1 MGIVLIAMPKSDD
14 ALRFKGL
21 IQGYGM
27 MLDTMICSTGSEIL
41 RIANDR
47 DFGVVICTKRLRDME
62 YLELSEYLPPT
73 FGMIVLTK
81 DASVEMFSERMVKLM
96 VPMKGAELISTIEML
111 ASGYMR
117 PRKKKE
123 KPSRVKSEAEKQVIE
138 KAKLLLMDRNGMSE
152 PEAFRYIQKVSMDT
166 GRKAGE
172 TAEMILALNES

>member
-62 YLELSEYLPPT
+62 RLVGGVVEEKRYRNVFELDRRKLRYTNTYIFTIFYKKYGIDFNISIYL
-73 FGMIVLTK
+73 
-81 DASVEMFSERMVKLM
+81 
-96 VPMKGAELISTIEML
+96 
-111 ASGYMR
+111 
-117 PRKKKE
+117 
-123 KPSRVKSEAEKQVIE
+123 
-138 KAKLLLMDRNGMSE
+138 
-152 PEAFRYIQKVSMDT
+152 
-166 GRKAGE
+166 
-172 TAEMILALNES
+172 